1 MPHYHKFGLTN
12 LLADDVLNN
21 LAEAGHVESSCHAS
35 QAVVYLR
42 VGQEV
47 HLYTELSYNPP
58 ATPPR
63 L

>member
-1 MPHYHKFGLTN
+1 MPHYHKFGRAN

-47 HLYTELSYNPP
+47 DLYTELSDV
-58 ATPPR
+58 R
-63 L
+63 

>member
-1 MPHYHKFGLTN
+1 MPHYHKFGRAN

-35 QAVVYLR
+35 QAIVYLR

-47 HLYTELSYNPP
+47 HLNTELSDTPS
-58 ATPPR
+58 ATPSR